1 MNSAAEL
8 NQRLVLEITRG
19 RTRFPL
25 RPVAGE
31 RFLIGAA
38 VTCDLRLGG
47 PLMPAL
53 HSIIHTADG
62 CSELDAISAVP
73 ALKING
79 VTVDHAY
86 LNDGDRIEIGDVE
99 LTARLVAQ
107 AEFTARGTP
116 PRLAVP
122 DSPATLEELSTS
134 ELLELWRQET
144 GEIAQWES
152 RERLAEQNLLNAVR
166 QTPPALRTPS
176 RVDTAQPVVRGPH
189 FPLPAATPAATAP
202 AAHSGAAHSGATS
215 SGATSSGVATSP
227 VLESLAPLGLD
238 DLRMLEEQ
246 LAALSDELRQS
257 LLAADG
263 REGKYAQSL
272 SQLLS
277 MQQKLTRQIEELA
290 DSVARLQQERHPFEG
305 LRTRAIA

>member
-1 MNSAAEL
+1 MIASDATALNSAAEL
-8 NQRLVLEITRG
+8 TQRLVLEITRG

-86 LNDGDRIEIGDVE
+86 LNNGDRIEIGDVE

-116 PRLAVP
+116 HRLAVP
-122 DSPATLEELSTS
+122 DSPAALEELSTS

-202 AAHSGAAHSGATS
+202 AAHSGAAQ
-215 SGATSSGVATSP
+215 SGVATSP

>member
-1 MNSAAEL
+1 MIASDATALNSAAEL
-8 NQRLVLEITRG
+8 TQRLVLEITRG

-122 DSPATLEELSTS
+122 DSPAALEELSTS

-202 AAHSGAAHSGATS
+202 AAHSGAAQSGA
-215 SGATSSGVATSP
+215 ATSP
-227 VLESLAPLGLD
+227 VLETLAPLGLD

>member
-1 MNSAAEL
+1 MIASDATALNPAAEL
-8 NQRLVLEITRG
+8 TQRLVLEITRG

-79 VTVDHAY
+79 KTVDHAL

-107 AEFTARGTP
+107 AEFAPRGTAA
-116 PRLAVP
+116 RLTVP
-122 DSPATLEELSTS
+122 DSPAALEELSTS
-134 ELLELWRQET
+134 DLLDLWRQET
-144 GEIAQWES
+144 GEIARWES
-152 RERLAEQNLLNAVR
+152 NERLAEQSLLNAVR
-166 QTPPALRTPS
+166 QTPPAIRTPT
-176 RVDTAQPVVRGPH
+176 RVDGAQPVVRRPH
-189 FPLPAATPAATAP
+189 FPIPATPEATPLTNGGAAP
-202 AAHSGAAHSGATS
+202 A
-215 SGATSSGVATSP
+215 P
-227 VLESLAPLGLD
+227 VIETLAPLGLD

-263 REGKYAQSL
+263 REGQYAQSL
-272 SQLLS
+272 SQLLA
-277 MQQKLTRQIEELA
+277 MQQKLTRQIEALA
-290 DSVARLQQERHPFEG
+290 ESVHRLQQERHPFEG

>member
-1 MNSAAEL
+1 MIASDATALNPAAEL
-8 NQRLVLEITRG
+8 TQRLVLEITRG

-79 VTVDHAY
+79 KMVDHAL

-107 AEFTARGTP
+107 AEFAPRGTAA
-116 PRLAVP
+116 RLTVP
-122 DSPATLEELSTS
+122 DSPAALEQLSTS
-134 ELLELWRQET
+134 DLLDLWRQET
-144 GEIAQWES
+144 GEIARWES
-152 RERLAEQNLLNAVR
+152 NERLAEQSLLNAVR
-166 QTPPALRTPS
+166 QTPPAIRTPT
-176 RVDTAQPVVRGPH
+176 RVDGAQPVVRRPH
-189 FPLPAATPAATAP
+189 FPIPATPAATPVANGGAAP
-202 AAHSGAAHSGATS
+202 A
-215 SGATSSGVATSP
+215 P
-227 VLESLAPLGLD
+227 VNETLAPLGLD

-263 REGKYAQSL
+263 REGQYAQSL
-272 SQLLS
+272 SQLLA
-277 MQQKLTRQIEELA
+277 MQQKLTRQIEALA
-290 DSVARLQQERHPFEG
+290 ESVHRLQQERNPFEG

>member
-1 MNSAAEL
+1 MIASDATALNPAAEL
-8 NQRLVLEITRG
+8 TQRLVLEITRG

-25 RPVAGE
+25 RPVAAE

-79 VTVDHAY
+79 KTVDHAL

-107 AEFTARGTP
+107 AEFAPRGTAA
-116 PRLAVP
+116 RLTVP
-122 DSPATLEELSTS
+122 DSPAALEELSTS
-134 ELLELWRQET
+134 DLLDLWRQET
-144 GEIAQWES
+144 GEIARWES
-152 RERLAEQNLLNAVR
+152 NERLAEQSLLNAVR
-166 QTPPALRTPS
+166 QTPPAIRTPT
-176 RVDTAQPVVRGPH
+176 RVDGAQPVVRGPH
-189 FPLPAATPAATAP
+189 FPIPATPAATPVANGGAAP
-202 AAHSGAAHSGATS
+202 A
-215 SGATSSGVATSP
+215 P
-227 VLESLAPLGLD
+227 VNETLAPLGLD

-263 REGKYAQSL
+263 REGQYAQSL
-272 SQLLS
+272 SQLLA
-277 MQQKLTRQIEELA
+277 MQQKLTRQIEALA
-290 DSVARLQQERHPFEG
+290 ESVHRLQQERHPFEG

>member
-1 MNSAAEL
+1 MIASDATALNPAAEL
-8 NQRLVLEITRG
+8 TQRLVLEITRG

-25 RPVAGE
+25 RPVAAE

-79 VTVDHAY
+79 KTVDHAL

-107 AEFTARGTP
+107 AEFAPRGTAA
-116 PRLAVP
+116 RLTVP
-122 DSPATLEELSTS
+122 DSPAALEELSTS
-134 ELLELWRQET
+134 DLLDLWRQET
-144 GEIAQWES
+144 GEIARWES
-152 RERLAEQNLLNAVR
+152 NERLAEQSLLNAVR
-166 QTPPALRTPS
+166 QTPPAIRTPT
-176 RVDTAQPVVRGPH
+176 RVDGAQPVVRGPH
-189 FPLPAATPAATAP
+189 FPIPATPAATPVANGGAAP
-202 AAHSGAAHSGATS
+202 A
-215 SGATSSGVATSP
+215 P
-227 VLESLAPLGLD
+227 VIETLAPLGLD

-263 REGKYAQSL
+263 REGQYAQSL
-272 SQLLS
+272 SQLLA
-277 MQQKLTRQIEELA
+277 MQQKLTRQIEALA
-290 DSVARLQQERHPFEG
+290 ESVHRLQQERNPFEG

>member
-1 MNSAAEL
+1 MIASDATAL
-8 NQRLVLEITRG
+8 TPLADTHPRLVLEITRG

-53 HSIIHTADG
+53 HSIIHISDG
-62 CSELDAISAVP
+62 LNELDAVSAVP
-73 ALKING
+73 PLKING
-79 VTVDHAY
+79 VTVGHAF

-99 LTARLVAQ
+99 LTARVVTQ
-107 AEFTARGTP
+107 AESA
-116 PRLAVP
+116 PRSQSRRPVP
-122 DSPATLEELSTS
+122 AHLTEIEELSTS
-134 ELLELWRQET
+134 DLLELWRQES
-144 GEIAQWES
+144 GDIARWEA
-152 RERLAEQNLLNAVR
+152 RERLAEEALLHAAR
-166 QTPPALRTPS
+166 QAPAAPRPQL
-176 RVDTAQPVVRGPH
+176 RVDTPQPAVRGPH
-189 FPLPAATPAATAP
+189 FPQPTLPTGTAANET
-202 AAHSGAAHSGATS
+202 
-215 SGATSSGVATSP
+215 
-227 VLESLAPLGLD
+227 LAPLGLD

-263 REGKYAQSL
+263 REGQYAQSL
-272 SQLLS
+272 TQLLT
-277 MQQKLTRQIEELA
+277 MQQKLTRQIEALTE
-290 DSVARLQQERHPFEG
+290 SVARLQQERHPFEG